1 MGFFGLLWNNIQKA
15 YLPTISIPGE
25 IVFLILAQ
33 LCSDYS
39 KQILL
44 HLTQFITLG
53 SESNL
58 EGFVQSH
65 RNKTGLRSISETI
78 CPTMLVFG
86 KQAFQM
92 FSFQNISTNPI
103 ISYDIITLE
112 LYCSGEVATFF
123 AFRFLLS
130 ALRYS
135 CSYYLNHICF

>member
-15 YLPTISIPGE
+15 YLPTISIPGQ

-44 HLTQFITLG
+44 NLTQFITLG

-58 EGFVQSH
+58 EGFVWSH

-86 KQAFQM
+86 K
-92 FSFQNISTNPI
+92 
-103 ISYDIITLE
+103 
-112 LYCSGEVATFF
+112 
-123 AFRFLLS
+123 
-130 ALRYS
+130 
-135 CSYYLNHICF
+135 